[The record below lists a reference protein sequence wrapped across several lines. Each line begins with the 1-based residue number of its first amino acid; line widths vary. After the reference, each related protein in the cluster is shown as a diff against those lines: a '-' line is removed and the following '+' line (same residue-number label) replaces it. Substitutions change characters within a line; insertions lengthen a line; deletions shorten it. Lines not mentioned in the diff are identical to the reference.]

1 MTPPTQFG
9 RYQVTGELGR
19 GAMGVVYRGVDP
31 ALDRHVAIKVIAA
44 RFAGAHVAIEE
55 LEARFLREAKVSARV
70 SHPGVVTVF
79 DAGREGDS
87 LYLVMELVDG
97 DSLGDRMA
105 RGHYPTKPEAL
116 ELIAQVAEA
125 LGAAHALGVVH
136 RDVKPA
142 NIMINKAGRVKVT
155 DFGVAKAIGE
165 GTDLTRTG
173 TVVGSPAYMAPEQV
187 RGETVDGRADLFSLG
202 VVLYELLLRRKP
214 FPADTLT
221 TLIFQ
226 ILNDDPLGKPDQ
238 LTPLGD
244 EAAAFLRS
252 CLTKDPRQ
260 RIGDAASFAAGAR
273 RLIATVSQRQVD
285 QTAPTTIL
293 QAARAA
299 TGTAA
304 VLPPAVDRNES
315 RPPPG
320 ATVAVPPPV
329 MAGAAAA
336 PPVAATSSVP
346 PPSPAATG
354 PLPPKPLDVTS
365 PTTRIPAAGRPPVA
379 PPPPQAPAAATPSP
393 ARRFPWVP
401 VLILAFGIVAVLATL
416 LWLRRT
422 PPPPAGEALLGQV
435 ATPVPPASTGIEAT
449 PIAPPTAAAVVVV
462 PTASPTAVVPAPVVP
477 AFVVP
482 TATAPPNPR
491 VEPTAT
497 FMPWVPP
504 TEPPP
509 PPTPTPPIAQT
520 FTCQKGAKFNVSPED
535 AEVWV
540 EGKKIGIADDWD
552 NMGGGKIF
560 NFPQAGTYYVHFV
573 LKGYKTTWIK
583 IVVKP
588 DAKDEIADVD
598 TEVPE
603 T

>member
-1 MTPPTQFG
+1 MTTPSQFG
-9 RYQVTGELGR
+9 RYQIAGELGR

-44 RFAGAHVAIEE
+44 RFAGAHVPIEE
-55 LEARFLREAKVSARV
+55 LEARFLREAKVSAKI

-105 RGHYPTKPEAL
+105 RGQYPTMPETL

-125 LGAAHALGVVH
+125 LGAAHAMGVVH

-142 NIMINKAGRVKVT
+142 NIMINRAGRVKVT
-155 DFGVAKAIGE
+155 DFGVAKAVGE

-226 ILNDDPLGKPDQ
+226 ILNDDPLAKPEQ

-244 EAAAFLRS
+244 QTAAFLRA
-252 CLTKDPRQ
+252 CLTKDPKK
-260 RIGDAASFAAGAR
+260 RIPDAASFASGAR
-273 RLIATVSQRQVD
+273 ALIARVSQRQVD

-293 QAARAA
+293 QASRIAMGAA
-299 TGTAA
+299 AA
-304 VLPPAVDRNES
+304 
-315 RPPPG
+315 PPPPPS
-320 ATVAVPPPV
+320 ATVAVPPP
-329 MAGAAAA
+329 AAVSRVA
-336 PPVAATSSVP
+336 PPPTATTSVP

-354 PLPPKPLDVTS
+354 PLPPHPVEVTS
-365 PTTRIPAAGRPPVA
+365 PTTKIPAAAQLPAVA
-379 PPPPQAPAAATPSP
+379 PPPPVAVAAGPKP
-393 ARRFPWVP
+393 ARRVPWVP
-401 VLILAFGIVAVLATL
+401 LLILAFGVVTVVATL
-416 LWLRRT
+416 AWLGRT

-435 ATPVPPASTGIEAT
+435 PPPVAPLPTPTVGEAGQVIPPAPT
-449 PIAPPTAAAVVVV
+449 PPIMTPPPLV
-462 PTASPTAVVPAPVVP
+462 PTALPTPVFATPTHAFVPAVW
-477 AFVVP
+477 ATS
-482 TATAPPNPR
+482 TAAPY
-491 VEPTAT
+491 
-497 FMPWVPP
+497 VPP
-504 TEPPP
+504 TEEPPTA
-509 PPTPTPPIAQT
+509 TPTPPIEKT

-535 AEVWV
+535 AEVYI

-552 NMGGGKIF
+552 DMGGGKVF
-560 NFPQAGTYYVHFV
+560 KFSQPGSYYVRLV
-573 LKGYKTTWIK
+573 LKGYKTAWLK
-583 IVVKP
+583 VVVKP
-588 DAKDEIADVD
+588 DAKEEVANID
-598 TEVPE
+598 TELQDQ
-603 T
+603 